1 MHPPLS
7 LSLTHTHAPILSL
20 RHTHAPARMQAR
32 THAHTHTP
40 SRTPF
45 LREVT
50 ERSERGSLVWLF
62 DRPFP
67 VWSEKNSTKVAPTR
81 GPLSQPPSLSLSL
94 PLSLSSIDGA
104 SSFSKEADSFFF
116 FFFLWAAASV
126 GAAAAAAA
134 AFHFGGL
141 FFPVI
146 GIAHSLLTHPW
157 TPRKNFWHTLP
168 HTHARTRTHAHMV
181 ELHPFACIA
190 TTPQTTTFI
199 SFSSP
204 TDSPSKMYPYIF

>member
-1 MHPPLS
+1 MYYLALLILPRLRRCTEDILSTCWSYMHPPLS

-81 GPLSQPPSLSLSL
+81 GPLSQPPSLSLS
-94 PLSLSSIDGA
+94 PSSLSSIDGA
-104 SSFSKEADSFFF
+104 SSFSKEA
-116 FFFLWAAASV
+116 V
-126 GAAAAAAA
+126 
-134 AFHFGGL
+134 
-141 FFPVI
+141 
-146 GIAHSLLTHPW
+146 
-157 TPRKNFWHTLP
+157 
-168 HTHARTRTHAHMV
+168 
-181 ELHPFACIA
+181 
-190 TTPQTTTFI
+190 
-199 SFSSP
+199 SFSSSFFSCGLLP
-204 TDSPSKMYPYIF
+204 PLVLLLLLLLLFISGDFSFL